1 MTMTCIAAAAA
12 QGWFVMNSTEKMLRI
27 IKEYA
32 QLAYLSSGEDL
43 GNKIKG
49 KKVYLSGQI
58 TGNANYKGLFG
69 FAYTLIT
76 LGDASEVY
84 NPAARIPDNVD
95 YKSAM
100 KRCITELV
108 KCDTIVILP
117 NAYESKG
124 AKLEKELAISC
135 GLDVVTLSNN
145 AIITYSFNAVEEALK
160 RLL

>member
-1 MTMTCIAAAAA
+1 
-12 QGWFVMNSTEKMLRI
+12 MNSTEKMLRI
-27 IKEYA
+27 IEEYA

-95 YKSAM
+95 YKSTM
-100 KRCITELV
+100 NRCITELV

-124 AKLEKELAISC
+124 ARLEKEVAISC

>member
-1 MTMTCIAAAAA
+1 
-12 QGWFVMNSTEKMLRI
+12 MNSTEKMLRI

-124 AKLEKELAISC
+124 ARLEKEVAISC